1 MKMEAGTY
9 PEGIRCRHK
18 SKPAEPFAK
27 DREHGYVHRITPSS
41 GINPAQAFVE
51 WDGVGVSAS
60 GYTTWEKLD
69 SLEIFHVR
77 DRNDE

>member
-1 MKMEAGTY
+1 MKAGTC

-27 DREHGYVHRITPSS
+27 EREHGSIWRVTPSS
-41 GINPAQAFVE
+41 GINPAQAFVQ
-51 WDGVGVSAS
+51 WD

-69 SLEIFHVR
+69 NLEIFHVR
-77 DRNDE
+77 DRRDDES